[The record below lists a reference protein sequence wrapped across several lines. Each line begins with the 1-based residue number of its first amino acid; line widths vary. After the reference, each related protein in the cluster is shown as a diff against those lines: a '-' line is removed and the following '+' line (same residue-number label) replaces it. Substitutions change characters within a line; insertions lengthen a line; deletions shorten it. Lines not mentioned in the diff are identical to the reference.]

1 MDSLSPD
8 LETQWNYEAGSKV
21 KGKKNVVTSNTKAD
35 KALSLIYYVQ
45 KLKYMNIKKHTHE
58 DNLSW
63 FFVVKLLF
71 KWGFLSGLNNL
82 SKIVCV
88 FFHLQTHLL
97 FSTAS
102 GLYS

>member
-71 KWGFLSGLNNL
+71 KWGFFVGFKQFVQKCLWFFSPEDTPF
-82 SKIVCV
+82 V
-88 FFHLQTHLL
+88 FHCIWSL
-97 FSTAS
+97 
-102 GLYS
+102 